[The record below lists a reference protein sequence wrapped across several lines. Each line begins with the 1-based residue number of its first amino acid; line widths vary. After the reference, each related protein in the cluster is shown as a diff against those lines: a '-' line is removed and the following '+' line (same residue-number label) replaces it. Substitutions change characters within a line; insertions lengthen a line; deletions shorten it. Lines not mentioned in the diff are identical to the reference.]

1 MGLLF
6 RNWLDEGYYEEDGMG
21 DLTRIE
27 DPKEIL
33 EAQKQ
38 GRLYQND
45 GMATTKVSEDENIS
59 VVIQYRPTPPH
70 EK

>member
-27 DPKEIL
+27 DPDDIL
-33 EAQKQ
+33 RAQKE
-38 GRLYQND
+38 GTLYEND
-45 GMATTKVSEDENIS
+45 GMGTTKVPKDANIDLS
-59 VVIQYRPTPPH
+59 HGKY
-70 EK
+70 KD

>member
-27 DPKEIL
+27 DPADIL
-33 EAQKQ
+33 RAQKE
-38 GRLYQND
+38 GTLYHND
-45 GMATTKVSEDENIS
+45 GMATTQVYEDE
-59 VVIQYRPTPPH
+59 
-70 EK
+70 KLDLK